1 MWQWPVSPNPNS
13 GCIRTS
19 EQQNNGS
26 GEARKQMCRREK
38 RQDVSV
44 SCVVRRSTVGC
55 SLVMVSFRY
64 PEGFRYYSRTPFSSP
79 SYAAESSPASSA
91 VGWRAGVRS
100 SEVVECHFGG
110 VFFRIVEVLAV
121 VPKSCGEGASV
132 DGDSA
137 GPGGTAATS
146 IRNDLE
152 YRWENVCLA
161 AGVFQTLLPCS
172 RLTVV
177 RGGRHGGGG
186 RVRSVGVHVV

>member
-1 MWQWPVSPNPNS
+1 
-13 GCIRTS
+13 
-19 EQQNNGS
+19 
-26 GEARKQMCRREK
+26 
-38 RQDVSV
+38 
-44 SCVVRRSTVGC
+44 
-55 SLVMVSFRY
+55 MVSFRY

-137 GPGGTAATS
+137 GPGGTAACDEGDEPLVTPTDDKCVCAFSLGGQVLTTS

-161 AGVFQTLLPCS
+161 AGVCESLALAS
-172 RLTVV
+172 
-177 RGGRHGGGG
+177 
-186 RVRSVGVHVV
+186 

>member
-1 MWQWPVSPNPNS
+1 MDR
-13 GCIRTS
+13 G
-19 EQQNNGS
+19 
-26 GEARKQMCRREK
+26 KQENKCVGEK

-55 SLVMVSFRY
+55 SLVMVSFRC

-100 SEVVECHFGG
+100 GEVVECHFGG

-137 GPGGTAATS
+137 GPGGTAACDEGDEPLVTPTDDK
-146 IRNDLE
+146 NDLE
-152 YRWENVCLA
+152 YWWENVCLA
-161 AGVFQTLLPCS
+161 AGVCESLALAS
-172 RLTVV
+172 
-177 RGGRHGGGG
+177 
-186 RVRSVGVHVV
+186 